1 MRSEEVS
8 ASEDVAEITQL
19 LYRYARAID
28 GKDWKA
34 LERVFTPDARIHY
47 AVERGA
53 ELSFAQLGP
62 WLAQAM
68 QIFKVTQHVITNP
81 LVELA
86 GEAARC
92 TSYLTGTHLQ
102 VRLDGTE
109 IRVTEGSVYRDEL
122 VRSVEGWRIRA
133 RRLER
138 TWLDGTYLG
147 PDEVRRFPSA

>member
-1 MRSEEVS
+1 MGSDSVADVS
-8 ASEDVAEITQL
+8 EITQL

-28 GKDWKA
+28 AKDWKT

-53 ELSFAQLGP
+53 ELAFSQLGP

-81 LVELA
+81 LVELS
-86 GEAARC
+86 GDTARC

-102 VRLDGTE
+102 VRHDGTE
-109 IRVTEGSVYRDEL
+109 LRVTEGSVYRDEL
-122 VRSVEGWRIRA
+122 ARTAEGWRIRA

-147 PDEVRRFPSA
+147 PDEVRRFPST